1 MFTLEPPILQKL
13 MKKLMNSPQMT
24 VHVAKRLT
32 KMLKHVMV
40 MSDFT
45 VRSTQVLE
53 HIKRRRHHFAY
64 IGLYSQSYG
73 FSSSHVQMW
82 ELDHKEGWAPKNC
95 CFWTVVLEKTLE
107 NPLHSKEIHSVNP
120 KGNPFWIFI
129 KRTDADAEAP
139 PLRKVAS

>member
-13 MKKLMNSPQMT
+13 MKKLMNSTQMT

-53 HIKRRRHHFAY
+53 HIKRRRHHFAD

-73 FSSSHVQMW
+73 FSSSHVQM
-82 ELDHKEGWAPKNC
+82 
-95 CFWTVVLEKTLE
+95 
-107 NPLHSKEIHSVNP
+107 
-120 KGNPFWIFI
+120 
-129 KRTDADAEAP
+129 
-139 PLRKVAS
+139 